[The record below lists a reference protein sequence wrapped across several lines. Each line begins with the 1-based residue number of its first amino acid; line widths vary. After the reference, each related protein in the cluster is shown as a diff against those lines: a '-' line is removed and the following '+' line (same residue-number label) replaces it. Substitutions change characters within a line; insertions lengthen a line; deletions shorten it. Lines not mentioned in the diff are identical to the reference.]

1 MKKTTGAAT
10 ILAVAGAMLVPTVGI
25 ASVPPSEPSGTEP
38 AGTDAMG
45 TEPAGTDAM
54 GTEPAGTDAMGT
66 EPAGTDAMSTEAAGT
81 EAAATEAP
89 AAEGAAPVDLSGA
102 CPETIVIQTD
112 WFPEGE
118 YGATYGL
125 LGPDYEVDAD
135 NKVVSGP
142 LYSQGQPTG
151 VNVEIRSGGPAI
163 GVDLETEFYA
173 DDSITF
179 AYGTTD
185 GQILSWTNTPLMSVV
200 APLEINPQII
210 MWDPATYPDVQTLAD
225 LGTEEITINLF
236 GGVTFGQI
244 FVANGT
250 WSEGQIDPSY
260 DGGPSRFI
268 AENGAIAQQGYA
280 SAEPFAYENIFTDW
294 GRPVTYQ
301 LIHDAGFQVYQATLA
316 IRPDDL
322 ETLRPCLELFV
333 PVVQQSAVDYI
344 NDPTATNAAIVDIVA
359 RYDNFWEYPA
369 ELAEYSARTQAEL
382 GLTGNGDDDT
392 LGNLDGER
400 IEGVL
405 TQMRDAGLEV
415 PDDLTADQLFT
426 NEFIDESIGVADGDE
441 PAPATEAPEGTDTTE
456 APAGTDAAA
465 ASTAPAGS
473 EVAGSEVAAA
483 STAPAGSEAPA
494 TTGA

>member
-1 MKKTTGAAT
+1 
-10 ILAVAGAMLVPTVGI
+10 VPTVGI
-25 ASVPPSEPSGTEP
+25 ASVPPSEPPGTDAAGTEPAGTETAGTEP
-38 AGTDAMG
+38 AGTDTAG
-45 TEPAGTDAM
+45 TEPAGTD
-54 GTEPAGTDAMGT
+54 T
-66 EPAGTDAMSTEAAGT
+66 AGT
-81 EAAATEAP
+81 ETAGTAAP
-89 AAEGAAPVDLSGA
+89 AAEQAAAVDLSGV

-135 NKVVSGP
+135 NKIVSGP

-210 MWDPATYPDVQTLAD
+210 MWDPETYPDVETLAD
-225 LGTEEITINLF
+225 LGTEEVTINLF
-236 GGVTFGQI
+236 GGVTFSQI

-280 SAEPFAYENIFTDW
+280 SSEPFAYEHIYTDW
-294 GRPVTYQ
+294 GKPVAYQ
-301 LIHDAGFQVYQATLA
+301 LIHDAGFQVYQSTLA

-322 ETLRPCLELFV
+322 EALRPCLDLFV
-333 PVVQQSAVDYI
+333 PVVQQSAVDYV
-344 NDPTATNAAIVDIVA
+344 NDPSATNAAIVDIVA
-359 RYDNFWEYPA
+359 QYDNFWEYPA

-392 LGNLDGER
+392 LGNLDGAR
-400 IEGVL
+400 IDGVL

-415 PDDLTADQLFT
+415 PDDLTADQLYT
-426 NEFIDESIGVADGDE
+426 NEFIDESIGVESGADA
-441 PAPATEAPEGTDTTE
+441 APATDAPATTDG
-456 APAGTDAAA
+456 PAGTDGGT
-465 ASTAPAGS
+465 ASTAPSGS
-473 EVAGSEVAAA
+473 EVPATEVAAA
-483 STAPAGSEAPA
+483 STAPSGSSAPD
-494 TTGA
+494 TTA